1 MRLPQ
6 HLLESPY
13 FLFSSLQELVSSLGE
28 FANVNERADIQRLS
42 DMGLP
47 PVTSKE
53 ALAAMFGVNPGLI
66 WSFQH
71 RSVRHYRSFEIKKGT
86 GYRRIDAPKV
96 GLKMVQKWLSVHFQK
111 VFAAPDHVFGF
122 VPGRSHI
129 DAAKR
134 HCSASWV
141 FSVDIENFFP
151 STPQWLVRS
160 ALERI
165 GYTPAGAELIAAL
178 SCLRGFLAQGAPTS
192 PVISNMVFQEIDIQL
207 AEVAQRNNARL
218 TRYADDIVFSG
229 IDAFPENL
237 QGEVEA
243 LFLNRPWKLAQ
254 HKTSISRLPNRLKV
268 HGLLVH
274 GDSAR
279 LTKGYRKRVRAF
291 RHLMAQGRVRDEDV
305 SKLKGHLEYARQVEL
320 SDASGHTKVQSA

>member
-1 MRLPQ
+1 
-6 HLLESPY
+6 
-13 FLFSSLQELVSSLGE
+13 
-28 FANVNERADIQRLS
+28 
-42 DMGLP
+42 
-47 PVTSKE
+47 
-53 ALAAMFGVNPGLI
+53 MFGVNPGLI

-71 RSVRHYRSFEIKKGT
+71 RSLRHYRSFEIKKGT
-86 GYRRIDAPKV
+86 GFRQIDAPKV
-96 GLKMVQKWLSVHFQK
+96 GLKMVQKWLSTHLQT
-111 VFAAPDHVFGF
+111 VFAPPDHVFGF
-122 VPGRSHI
+122 IPGRSHI

-151 STPQWLVRS
+151 STPQWLVRR
-160 ALERI
+160 ALETM

-192 PVISNMVFQEIDIQL
+192 PVISNMVFQEFDTQL
-207 AEVAQRNNARL
+207 AEVAGRYNARL

-229 IDAFPENL
+229 AGAFPQNL
-237 QGEVEA
+237 QDEVET
-243 LFLNRPWKLAQ
+243 LFRNRPWKLAR

-279 LTKGYRKRVRAF
+279 LTKGYRKRIRAF
-291 RHLMAQGRVRDEDV
+291 RHLMAQGLVRDEDV

-320 SDASGHTKVQSA
+320 SDTSKQVEI